1 MGVSSNRGTP
11 KSSILIGFSII
22 NNPFWGISSYG
33 NLQVYHQTCSD
44 LDTLDAWGT
53 PRQPMAPCDKFSGL
67 HRGVAQIR
75 AGATEVAPELLPHL
89 GPARPKKDIGKSM
102 ENSMGNPKENP
113 ETSAKNDDFI
123 RGK

>member
-1 MGVSSNRGTP
+1 ME
-11 KSSILIGFSII
+11 
-22 NNPFWGISSYG
+22 

-53 PRQPMAPCDKFSGL
+53 PRQPIAPCDKFSGL

-89 GPARPKKDIGKSM
+89 GPEGQAQKGHRKIHGKFHGKIPRKIQKLQQKMMISSG
-102 ENSMGNPKENP
+102 ENRNHHGTMV
-113 ETSAKNDDFI
+113 I
-123 RGK
+123 